1 MPPPALRG
9 RIAETDQLAFAFDD
23 THALVESEWPVLA

>member
-1 MPPPALRG
+1 MLLPALRG

-23 THALVESEWPVLA
+23 TYALVESE